1 MTLESSDVLFYTL
14 AFLVPG
20 FILQW
25 TLSAFVSQKKEDAQ
39 LLLLRFITL
48 SCANYGLWS
57 GVIFYLFRTDALKNH
72 AIASAIIFFT
82 IVFLSPLLIGLAL
95 GKSSQNDTVR
105 NLLIRVGFRPLHAV
119 PNSWDYKFSHVR
131 EAAWVIVVLTDG
143 TQVAGFWGE
152 KSFASSEPDERDL
165 YIEELWTIEED
176 GTWEK
181 MERSEGILLMREQIR
196 YIEFRSYEKE

>member
-39 LLLLRFITL
+39 LLFLRFITL

-57 GVIFYLFRTDALKNH
+57 GVIFYLFRTEVLNNH
-72 AIASAIIFFT
+72 PIASAVIFFI
-82 IVFLSPLLIGLAL
+82 IVFVSPIGIGLLL

-105 NLLIRVGFRPLHAV
+105 SLLIRVGFRPMHAV

-131 EAAWVIVVLTDG
+131 EAAWGRFTKRKKSSGKKRPAVIVAKFAAFRPLAGLTYPLTPTKVSG
-143 TQVAGFWGE
+143 
-152 KSFASSEPDERDL
+152 
-165 YIEELWTIEED
+165 
-176 GTWEK
+176 
-181 MERSEGILLMREQIR
+181 
-196 YIEFRSYEKE
+196 